1 MKNELKNYVLV
12 GLMVL
17 IVAFSMGCGT
27 STFTIEGYEGEV
39 FFPIAKGM
47 YGDGGSLDW
56 LVYPMGWLMYIIAF
70 FVVNKNYALTILLAT
85 ILIRSIAW
93 PIYGKTNDMTLKMQ
107 LLAPEQAKIQAK
119 YANKTDKESQQRM
132 SMEMMQ
138 LYKKY
143 KVSFTGCLMPFIQM
157 PIFLAFYE
165 TLRRIPFTSV
175 NFLNTYGNVLLDKK
189 GNAMPEVL
197 VDSLLFNADELNTKL
212 LGIDLMSTAGTE
224 WNWQRWGVYII
235 AALVA
240 ITQIGTQLLSQHR
253 TNKQKKEMTDTIPE
267 YRKPAQNDQQKQ
279 TEMMMKIMLYSMPL
293 IMVIFIINNTAALG
307 WYWLVGN
314 IYTAIQSLISHKLS
328 AKKMNALREKF
339 EENKFKIGVR

>member
-12 GLMVL
+12 GIIVL
-17 IVAFSMGCGT
+17 VIMLGVGCGT
-27 STFTIEGYEGEV
+27 STFTVEGYEGQI
-39 FFPIAKGM
+39 FFPIAKDM
-47 YGDGGSLDW
+47 YGEGGNLDW
-56 LVYPMGWLMYIIAF
+56 LVYPMGWLMYFIAF
-70 FVVNKNYALTILLAT
+70 FVVNKNFALTILIAT
-85 ILIRSIAW
+85 VLIRSIAW
-93 PIYGKTNDMTLKMQ
+93 PIYGKTNDMTIKMQ

-165 TLRRIPFTSV
+165 TLRRIPFTSL
-175 NFLNTYGNVLLDKK
+175 NFINTYGNVFLDKNGK
-189 GNAMPEVL
+189 PMPAVGE
-197 VDSLLFNADELNTKL
+197 LLFNADELNTNL

-224 WNWQRWGVYII
+224 WNWQKWGVYII

-240 ITQIGTQLLSQHR
+240 ITQIGTQLLSQYR
-253 TNKQKKEMTDTIPE
+253 TNKQKKEMTNTVPD
-267 YRKPAQNDQQKQ
+267 YRKPAQTDQQKQ
-279 TEMMMKIMLYSMPL
+279 TESMMKIMLYMMPVV
-293 IMVIFIINNTAALG
+293 MVVFIINNTAALG

-314 IYTAIQSLISHKLS
+314 IYTAIQSFISHKMS
-328 AKKMNALREKF
+328 SKKMEKLKDKYNEKTF
-339 EENKFKIGVR
+339 TIGVK

>member
-1 MKNELKNYVLV
+1 MMKNELKNYVLV
-12 GLMVL
+12 GIITLAV
-17 IVAFSMGCGT
+17 IFSTGCGT
-27 STFTIEGYEGEV
+27 STFSVNGYEGEV

-47 YGDGGSLDW
+47 YGEGGSLDW
-56 LVYPMGWLMYIIAF
+56 LVYPMGWLMYFIAF

-93 PIYGKTNDMTLKMQ
+93 PIYGKTNDMTIKMQ

-143 KVSFTGCLMPFIQM
+143 KVSFSGCLMPFIQM

-165 TLRRIPFTSV
+165 TLRRIPFTSMR
-175 NFLNTYGNVLLDKK
+175 FLETYGRVFLDKK
-189 GNAMPEVL
+189 GNEMPAVGEL
-197 VDSLLFNADELNTKL
+197 IFNADELNTTL
-212 LGIDLMSTAGTE
+212 FGINLMEGAGKE

-240 ITQIGTQLLSQHR
+240 ITQIGTQLLSQYR
-253 TNKQKKEMTDTIPE
+253 TNKQKKEMTNTIPE
-267 YRKPAQNDQQKQ
+267 YRKPAQNEQQKQ
-279 TEMMMKIMLYSMPL
+279 TETMMKIMLYAMP
-293 IMVIFIINNTAALG
+293 IMMVMFIINNTAALG

-314 IYTAIQSLISHKLS
+314 VYTALQSLISHKLS
-328 AKKMNALREKF
+328 AKKMEKLKEKF
-339 EENKFKIGVR
+339 NEKTFTIGAK

>member
-12 GLMVL
+12 GIIVL
-17 IVAFSMGCGT
+17 VVMFGMGCGT
-27 STFTIEGYEGEV
+27 STFTVEGYEGQV

-47 YGDGGSLDW
+47 YGEGGNLDW
-56 LVYPMGWLMYIIAF
+56 LVYPMGWLMYFIAF
-70 FVVNKNYALTILLAT
+70 FIVNKNFALTILIAT
-85 ILIRSIAW
+85 VLIRSIAW
-93 PIYGKTNDMTLKMQ
+93 PIYGKTNDMTIKMQ

-165 TLRRIPFTSV
+165 TLRRIPFTSI
-175 NFLNTYGNVLLDKK
+175 NFLNTYGNVFLDKK
-189 GNAMPEVL
+189 GNLMPAVGEL
-197 VDSLLFNADELNTKL
+197 MFNSDELNTNL
-212 LGIDLMSTAGTE
+212 LGIDLMATAGTE

-240 ITQIGTQLLSQHR
+240 ITQIGTQLLSQYR
-253 TNKQKKEMTDTIPE
+253 TNKQKKEMTNSVPE
-267 YRKPAQNDQQKQ
+267 YRKPAQTDQQKQ
-279 TEMMMKIMLYSMPL
+279 TESMMKVMLYMMPV
-293 IMVIFIINNTAALG
+293 IMVVFIINNTAALG

-314 IYTAIQSLISHKLS
+314 IYTAVQSFISHKMS
-328 AKKMNALREKF
+328 SKKMEKLKEKYSEKTF
-339 EENKFKIGVR
+339 TIGVK

>member
-12 GLMVL
+12 GIIVL
-17 IVAFSMGCGT
+17 AVIFSTGCGT
-27 STFTIEGYEGEV
+27 STFTVNGYEGEV

-47 YGDGGSLDW
+47 YGEGGNLDW
-56 LVYPMGWLMYIIAF
+56 LVYPMGWLMYFLAF

-93 PIYGKTNDMTLKMQ
+93 PIYGKTNDMTIKMQ
-107 LLAPEQAKIQAK
+107 LLQPEQAKIQAK

-165 TLRRIPFTSV
+165 TLRRIPFTSI
-175 NFLNTYGNVLLDKK
+175 NFLNTYGNVFLDKK
-189 GNAMPEVL
+189 GNEMPAVGE
-197 VDSLLFNADELNTKL
+197 LLFNADELNTTL
-212 LGIDLMSTAGTE
+212 FGIDLMQTAGTE

-240 ITQIGTQLLSQHR
+240 ITQIGTQLLSQYR
-253 TNKQKKEMTDTIPE
+253 TNKQKKEMTNTIPE

-279 TEMMMKIMLYSMPL
+279 TEMMMKVMLYTMPV
-293 IMVIFIINNTAALG
+293 IMVMFIINNTAALG

-314 IYTAIQSLISHKLS
+314 VYTALQSLISHKLS
-328 AKKMNALREKF
+328 AKKMGKLKEKF
-339 EENKFKIGVR
+339 SEKTFTIGAK

>member
-12 GLMVL
+12 GIIVL
-17 IVAFSMGCGT
+17 VIMLGVGCGT
-27 STFTIEGYEGEV
+27 STFTVEGYEGQI

-47 YGDGGSLDW
+47 YGEGGNLDW
-56 LVYPMGWLMYIIAF
+56 LVYPMGWLMYFIAF
-70 FVVNKNYALTILLAT
+70 FVVNKNFALTILIAT
-85 ILIRSIAW
+85 VLIRSIAW
-93 PIYGKTNDMTLKMQ
+93 PIYGKTNDMTIKMQ

-165 TLRRIPFTSV
+165 TLRRIPFTSL
-175 NFLNTYGNVLLDKK
+175 NFINKYGNVFLDKNGK
-189 GNAMPEVL
+189 PMPAVGE
-197 VDSLLFNADELNTKL
+197 LLFNADELNTNL

-224 WNWQRWGVYII
+224 WNWQKWGVYII

-240 ITQIGTQLLSQHR
+240 ITQIGTQLLSQYR
-253 TNKQKKEMTDTIPE
+253 TNKQKKEMTNTVPD
-267 YRKPAQNDQQKQ
+267 YRKPAQTDQQKQ
-279 TEMMMKIMLYSMPL
+279 TESMMKIMLYMMPVV
-293 IMVIFIINNTAALG
+293 MVVFIINNTAALG

-314 IYTAIQSLISHKLS
+314 IYTAIQSFISHKMS
-328 AKKMNALREKF
+328 SKKMEKLKEKYNEKTF
-339 EENKFKIGVR
+339 TIGVK

>member
-12 GLMVL
+12 GIIVL
-17 IVAFSMGCGT
+17 VVALGMGCGT
-27 STFTIEGYEGEV
+27 STYTIEGYDEAI
-39 FFPIAKGM
+39 FFPIVKGM
-47 YGDGGSLDW
+47 YGTGGSLDW
-56 LVYPMGWLMYIIAF
+56 LVYPMAWLMYFIAF
-70 FVVNKNYALTILLAT
+70 FVANKNFALTILIAT
-85 ILIRSIAW
+85 VLIRSIAW
-93 PIYGKTNDMTLKMQ
+93 PIYGKTNDMTVKMQ
-107 LLAPEQAKIQAK
+107 LLAPEQAKIQAR

-165 TLRRIPFTSV
+165 TLRRIPYSSV
-175 NFLNTYGNVLLDKK
+175 NFFNTYGNILLDKK
-189 GNAMPEVL
+189 GNAMPAIDTSKFIINV
-197 VDSLLFNADELNTKL
+197 DELNTNL
-212 LGIDLMSTAGTE
+212 LGIDLMAKAGSE

-253 TNKQKKEMTDTIPE
+253 TNKQKKAMTSDIPE

-279 TEMMMKIMLYSMPL
+279 TETMMKVMLYTMPVM
-293 IMVIFIINNTAALG
+293 MVIFIIGSPAALG

-314 IYTAIQSLISHKLS
+314 LYTAIQSLISYKLS
-328 AKKMNALREKF
+328 AKKMEKLREKYSN
-339 EENKFKIGVR
+339 ENKHYNWG

>member
-1 MKNELKNYVLV
+1 MKNELKNYILV
-12 GLMVL
+12 GIIVL
-17 IVAFSMGCGT
+17 AAIFSTGCGT
-27 STFTIEGYEGEV
+27 STFTINGYDGDV

-47 YGDGGSLDW
+47 YGEGGNLDW
-56 LVYPMGWLMYIIAF
+56 LVYPMGWLMYGIAF

-165 TLRRIPFTSV
+165 TLRRIPYTSV
-175 NFLNTYGNVLLDKK
+175 SFLAKYGNVFLDKK
-189 GNAMPEVL
+189 GNEMPAVNEL
-197 VDSLLFNADELNTKL
+197 IFNADELNTNL
-212 LGIDLMSTAGTE
+212 FGIDLMETAGTE
-224 WNWQRWGVYII
+224 WTWQRWGVYII

-240 ITQIGTQLLSQHR
+240 ITQIGTQLLSQYR
-253 TNKQKKEMTDTIPE
+253 TNKQKKEMTNTVPD
-267 YRKPAQNDQQKQ
+267 YRKPAQTDQQKQ
-279 TEMMMKIMLYSMPL
+279 TETMMKVMLYAMPVM
-293 IMVIFIINNTAALG
+293 MVMFIINNTAALG

-314 IYTAIQSLISHKLS
+314 IYTALQSLISHKLS
-328 AKKMNALREKF
+328 AKKMDKLKEKF
-339 EENKFKIGVR
+339 NEKTFTIGAK